1 MPPEPAKDA
10 SMTTAA
16 DTASRAPFWP
26 AFAALVGGAA
36 AMGISPVLVRLA
48 DVGPFA
54 SAFYRV
60 LLALPVLYAWMRIEA
75 ARAPGRP
82 DRSPAFTPAVVVTG
96 LVFTADLF
104 FWHLAILHTTVA
116 NATFFATTA
125 PVWVVI
131 FGWLLYRRRVSA
143 AALGGLGL
151 ALLGGLA
158 LIGQSFAFAPDHL
171 IGDALAATTALFF
184 GAYFLAVEKAREHH
198 PAARVTLYM
207 SIITAALLGVIAL
220 GAQVWLGQRFL
231 PLDLRGWAVLV
242 ALAWVSHAG
251 GQGLLAV
258 ALGSLPAMF
267 SSLVIF
273 LEALAAA
280 GVGWLVLNEAVTP
293 LQALGGLVII
303 AGIWVARPRPPQP
316 EIDETAP

>member
-1 MPPEPAKDA
+1 
-10 SMTTAA
+10 
-16 DTASRAPFWP
+16 
-26 AFAALVGGAA
+26 
-36 AMGISPVLVRLA
+36 MGVSPIFVRLA

-60 LLALPVLYAWMRIEA
+60 FLALPVLYAWMRVEA
-75 ARAPGRP
+75 ARAPGPP
-82 DRSPAFTPAVVVTG
+82 DNSPPFTAAVVVTG
-96 LVFTADLF
+96 LTFTADLF
-104 FWHLAILHTTVA
+104 FWHLAILNTTVA

-131 FGWLLYRRRVSA
+131 FGWLIYRRRASA
-143 AALGGLGL
+143 AALAGLGL

-158 LIGQSFAFAPDHL
+158 LVGQSFAFAPEHL

-198 PAARVTLYM
+198 QAARVTFYM
-207 SIITAALLGVIAL
+207 SAITAALLCVIAL
-220 GAQVWLGQRFL
+220 GAQFWLGQRFL
-231 PLDLRGWAVLV
+231 PLDLRGWMVLI
-242 ALAWVSHAG
+242 ALAWISHAG

-258 ALGSLPAMF
+258 ALGSLPATF

-280 GVGWLVLNEAVTP
+280 GFGWLVLSEAVTP
-293 LQALGGLVII
+293 LQALGVFFII
-303 AGIWVARPRPPQP
+303 VGMWVARPRGPQP
-316 EIDETAP
+316 EINETAL